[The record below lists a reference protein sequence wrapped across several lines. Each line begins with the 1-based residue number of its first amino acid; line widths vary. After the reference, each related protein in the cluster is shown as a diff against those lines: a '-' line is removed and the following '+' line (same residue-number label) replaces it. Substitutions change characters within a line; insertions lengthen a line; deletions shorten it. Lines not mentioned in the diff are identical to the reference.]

1 VEVPLWKR
9 PWTEA
14 EEGAMVLIIGVVEKY
29 DLWSK

>member
-14 EEGAMVLIIGVVEKY
+14 GGSMVLIGVVEKY